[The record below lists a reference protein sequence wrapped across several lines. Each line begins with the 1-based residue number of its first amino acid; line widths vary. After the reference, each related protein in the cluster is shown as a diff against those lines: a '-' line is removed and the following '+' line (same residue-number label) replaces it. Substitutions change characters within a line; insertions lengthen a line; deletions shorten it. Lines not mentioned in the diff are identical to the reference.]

1 MEKYYRTRQ
10 AADDNMAHAHCMLDT
25 LVYKHTFRI
34 CNTYCFYTATMF
46 ARIRLSVTL
55 YVHCLSCL
63 LLDVQLHLYYFLFYI
78 SDVCG
83 PMLAALVQPKHV
95 AV

>member
-1 MEKYYRTRQ
+1 VEKYCIARQ
-10 AADDNMAHAHCMLDT
+10 ATDENMALALCMLDT

-34 CNTYCFYTATMF
+34 CNTYCFYTAIMF
-46 ARIRLSVTL
+46 AGICLSVTL

-63 LLDVQLHLYYFLFYI
+63 LLDVQLHLYYFLFHI

-83 PMLAALVQPKHV
+83 LMMAALVEPKHV